1 MEDAEADTASPPDR
15 SPSIEASSM
24 TKQSFRRNES
34 ARQFS
39 PSSPGSG
46 DMEGMRKTSIYL
58 PIELLSMPDELV
70 KLEWVQH
77 ATDRWYML
85 YQPTF
90 PILDDSSNFD
100 LTDIHPLLRSALLLA
115 IYSLVWRSRTPKKV
129 DALLAEQLLTQYT
142 AQCGL
147 NTMIM
152 ADRLTFLQVTMM
164 LAIEADQRGNEVAG
178 SIRTIGYWLGQATAI
193 AYGLRLH
200 NHDTRLDTPEQQLLG
215 KRLFLI
221 LVVLDRWHSVS
232 TSSPPFI
239 AEATARFDIELHFS
253 GITNHLYRLSIIV
266 GHVYAYIMSP
276 QDHTQSAQSP
286 GDSSTNLV
294 LRARLLKTEIE
305 EWRAKVDVIWG
316 QSNLLHIA
324 YWHVC
329 ILALLGTKCTS
340 TSEVLELKE
349 MAMRLASTLP
359 NSATPYTPLNH
370 HFYTLTTC
378 VLSHLLQFENTR
390 ADAKKGLR
398 DLREAVERHRDLI
411 AEDDASWDCK
421 LLQVNAE
428 LQKGH
433 NRWPLQENSQESLL
447 VHIRHEGYLR
457 SLDSIV

>member
-1 MEDAEADTASPPDR
+1 MEDAEGEPVSPPGR
-15 SPSIEASSM
+15 SPSIAGSST
-24 TKQSFRRNES
+24 TKQSSRRND
-34 ARQFS
+34 APGTFS
-39 PSSPGSG
+39 PSSPKRR
-46 DMEGMRKTSIYL
+46 DMEGVSKTSIYL
-58 PIELLSMPDELV
+58 PIELLSMPDDLV

-90 PILDDSSNFD
+90 PILDDSSNLD
-100 LTDIHPLLRSALLLA
+100 LTYNHPLLRSALLLA
-115 IYSLVWRSRTPKKV
+115 MYSLVWRSRTPKKV

-142 AQCGL
+142 AQCRPE
-147 NTMIM
+147 NMDM
-152 ADRLTFLQVTMM
+152 ADRLTFLQVIMM

-178 SIRTIGYWLGQATAI
+178 SIRTIGYWLGQATAV

-200 NHDTRLDTPEQQLLG
+200 NNDTRLDTPEQQLLG

-239 AEATARFDIELHFS
+239 AEATARFDIELHLS

-276 QDHTQSAQSP
+276 QDHGGSPSSGTNTDLVLSAQI
-286 GDSSTNLV
+286 
-294 LRARLLKTEIE
+294 LKAEIE

-340 TSEVLELKE
+340 TSEILELKE

-378 VLSHLLQFENTR
+378 VLSHLLQFEKTR
-390 ADAKKGLR
+390 ADARKGLR
-398 DLREAVERHRDLI
+398 NLREAVERHRDLI

-428 LQKGH
+428 LQGSHIHPSDPKVSR
-433 NRWPLQENSQESLL
+433 NSLL
-447 VHIRHEGYLR
+447 EHIRHEGYLR
-457 SLDSIV
+457 SLDSII